1 MKAFWCLA
9 AGLLCAALL
18 IFPVHA
24 EDGSGPEG
32 ELPNGEP
39 ARELKAVWLVPG
51 QDFLLPED
59 PAEAQAGLNAALD
72 QIEAYGMN
80 AVFYPIN
87 NETGVLFSFQQFP
100 AAVGYDLAGWIEA
113 GAAERG
119 LSAYAVLDASFLPD
133 GQGGYGPRTLLT
145 AGGVQQ
151 ACALAREFLAAHKP
165 DALLLD
171 GYCNQKT
178 AESMAAYRAE
188 GASMGFEN
196 WVRECTT
203 SLVVNVQ
210 QAAAQA
216 APNTRFGLVAGPVWA
231 NAASFAGGSDTGA
244 EYQMRS
250 DGFVDLPAILILA
263 RPQLLAVRCPG
274 STTDEQLNFSKLLSW
289 WAQQGSEA
297 GCRVYALLAND
308 RLGGDEPGWKA
319 PDQVMR
325 QVIVSRDTEGCGGVV
340 YGSYQALTEDRGGS
354 TGVLLQYYSNQVDE
368 QDILTDLTVST
379 PEQRTFTT
387 REPTV
392 HFYGASDPNFS
403 LQLNGQTLTRTE
415 NGVFS
420 ADYELSPGLNTFSFT
435 HKEKTIT
442 YNITREVVIIQEV
455 APAGAI
461 TVEGGTQVHITVKA
475 YAGASVQ
482 ASVGGTAVPL
492 AEQQQTDDGADGTS
506 GYVPYTG
513 VYTAPAAGESEQ
525 EVGTVQ
531 VSASWQG
538 VTQTAAGGLIRV
550 AAAPRQAPQ
559 VEGQKGSMV
568 EVTAAQARTYPGG
581 VLSNDPW
588 GNCFPLPAGTVD
600 YLVSDKLTYTADGT
614 TGEYYLLGSG
624 LRVSAADV
632 TSLGEVE
639 WEWSRLTGASSSADG
654 DFLYIRLDRTR
665 KTAYTVE
672 FSPMSFSGVTG
683 VQSFGASQMT
693 IALKDTQLE
702 AGGLELAGNTLFAGA
717 SLSQQG
723 NDAVLTLSLRKAG
736 AFLGY
741 RAYYEGDTLVFRFR
755 QIPAVSGG
763 NLAGLKVYL
772 DPGHGGYDGGTSI
785 EGMYT
790 EKTMNANLAAR
801 TAEILRGRGAEVQV
815 TDTSGYVSLG
825 SRVSQSQGF
834 CPHLFVSIHHN
845 SSGASVT
852 GTEAYFFN
860 PYSELLADQLAA
872 RVSSALSTRDRGEK
886 YGIYRVTTHMEFPA
900 CLVEC
905 GFLTNTDELSKLCDG
920 GYQDAMAHAI
930 ADAIEAA
937 ILSMQ

>member
-1 MKAFWCLA
+1 MKFWGRLA
-9 AGLLCAALL
+9 AWLLCAALL
-18 IFPVHA
+18 AAPAYA
-24 EDGSGPEG
+24 EDDPRAGGDAAG
-32 ELPNGEP
+32 DEP
-39 ARELKAVWLVPG
+39 GRELKAVWLEPG
-51 QDFLLPED
+51 EDFALPD
-59 PAEAQAGLNAALD
+59 DAAEAQVALDAALD
-72 QIEAYGMN
+72 QIEAFGMN
-80 AVFYPIN
+80 TVFYPIN
-87 NETGVLFSFQQFP
+87 NESGVLFASGRFLQ
-100 AAVGYDLAGWIEA
+100 AAEHDLAAWIEK

-119 LSAYAVLDASFLPD
+119 LCAYAVLDASFLPD

-145 AGGVQQ
+145 AGLVQQ
-151 ACALAREFLAAHKP
+151 ACALARDFLDTHAP

-171 GYCNQKT
+171 GYDNQKT
-178 AESMAAYRAE
+178 AESMAVYRAE

-196 WVRECTT
+196 WVRESVT
-203 SLVVNVQ
+203 SLVVDLQ
-210 QAAAQA
+210 QAVAQA
-216 APNTRFGLVAGPVWA
+216 APKTRFGLVAGPVWA
-231 NAASFAGGSDTGA
+231 NAVSFAEGSDTGA
-244 EYQMRS
+244 EYEMRS
-250 DGFVDLPAILILA
+250 DGFVDLPAIMLLA
-263 RPQLLAVRCPG
+263 KPQLLAARCPG
-274 STTDEQLNFSKLLSW
+274 STTDEQLNFNKLLAW
-289 WAQQGSEA
+289 WAQEGKEA
-297 GCRVYALLAND
+297 GCQVYALLAND
-308 RLGGDEPGWKA
+308 RLGGEEPGWKA

-325 QVIVSRDTEGCGGVV
+325 QVIASRDIEGCGGVV
-340 YGSYQALTEDRGGS
+340 FGSYQALCEDRSGS
-354 TGVLLQYYSNQVDE
+354 TGVLLQYYGNQVDE

-403 LQLNGQTLTRTE
+403 LELNGETLTRTE

-420 ADYELSPGLNTFSFT
+420 ADYDLSPGLNTFSFT

-455 APAGAI
+455 APAGSI
-461 TVEGGTQVHITVKA
+461 TVEGGTQIHITVKA
-475 YAGASVQ
+475 YSGAAVQ
-482 ASVGGTAVPL
+482 ASVGGTTVSL
-492 AEQQQTDDGADGTS
+492 AEQQQTDDSADGTS

-513 VYTAPAAGESEQ
+513 VYTAPAAAESEQ
-525 EVGTVQ
+525 DIGTIQ
-531 VSASWQG
+531 ASASWQG
-538 VTQTAAGGLIRV
+538 ITQSAAGGSIRV
-550 AAAPRQAPQ
+550 AAAPKQAPQ

-568 EVTAAQARTYPGG
+568 EVTAAQARTYPGDL
-581 VLSNDPW
+581 LSNDPW

-600 YLVSDKLTYTADGT
+600 YLVSDKLTYTADGV

-639 WEWSRLTGASSSADG
+639 WEWSRLSGASSSADG
-654 DFLYIRLDRTR
+654 NFLYIRLERTR

-672 FSPMSFSGVTG
+672 FSPMSFNGLTG
-683 VQSFGASQMT
+683 VQSFGATQMT
-693 IALKDTQLE
+693 ISLKDTQLDTD
-702 AGGLELAGNTLFAGA
+702 GLELAPNTLFTGA

-723 NDAVLTLSLRKAG
+723 GDAVLTLSMRRAG

-741 RAYYEGDTLVFRFR
+741 RAYYEGDTLVFRFG
-755 QIPAVSGG
+755 QIPAVSAG
-763 NLAGLKVYL
+763 NLAGLRVYL

-801 TAEILRGRGAEVQV
+801 TAEILRRRGAEVQM

-845 SSGASVT
+845 SSGAAVS

-860 PYSELLADQLAA
+860 PYSELLADNLSA

-905 GFLTNTDELSKLCDG
+905 GFLTNTDELSKLSDSGC
-920 GYQDAMAHAI
+920 QDAMALAI
-930 ADAIEAA
+930 ADAIEAT
-937 ILSMQ
+937 ILAMQ